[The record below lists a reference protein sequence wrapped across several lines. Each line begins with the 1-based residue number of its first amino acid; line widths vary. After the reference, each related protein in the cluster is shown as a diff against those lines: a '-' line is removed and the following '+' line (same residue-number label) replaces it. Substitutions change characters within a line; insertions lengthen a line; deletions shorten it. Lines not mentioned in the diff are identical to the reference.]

1 MLVTHK
7 PIMRRHIHNHNMF
20 RYKKY
25 PKRILFDI
33 LDKHEFCRDLFGMY
47 FSDTFRK
54 MWLAC

>member
-33 LDKHEFCRDLFGMY
+33 LDKHEFCRYFFRIVFRILFAKCG
-47 FSDTFRK
+47 
-54 MWLAC
+54 